1 MLLIYIEKL
10 LILISGMTGCVP
22 ISVFASLVGI
32 TIGIQS
38 SAVVLKF
45 CGTTVVIKNRSKNRK
60 F

>member
-1 MLLIYIEKL
+1 
-10 LILISGMTGCVP
+10 MTGCVP

-45 CGTTVVIKNRSKNRK
+45 CGITVVIKNRSKNRK